1 MKERWLTLLLAA
13 GALIMFYGLM
23 FPKAQPDFQKP
34 SQPLS
39 SDARS
44 DGEQALWQWLKAEH
58 IPVSSLRY
66 RYDHLG
72 SLADVPTSSGNVMI
86 TVMPH
91 QLAIR
96 KEEWQPI
103 RRWIEAGN
111 TLLVLAA
118 LDDTPAWC
126 VGPHDEFLPE
136 LRQLVHM
143 SFSVAPRDEDAA
155 SNDGRIQNGLQGLL
169 GNEVIQVERRGDHP
183 LISGVVTVRG
193 FSVLP
198 AARWRAQP
206 VRSSM
211 PVVLLQRRDSGAAVA
226 WLLSEGLG
234 QLIVSS
240 LASPFANGQIFQAD
254 NAQFV
259 ANIIAWS
266 RSAHGSVI
274 FDDAHQGLTAYYDPR
289 AFFGDPRL
297 HRTLVWAVL
306 LWLAF
311 VLGPLPL
318 RNAYSLWRPVD
329 ETALIEASGRFYSV
343 AVPRLEVANRLFE
356 NFFNRLRRLL
366 SLPPTGLPLWE
377 WLQAQSRISSVE
389 RAQLQDLYAKTCAGE
404 RVDLKKLQN
413 LLSII
418 QGKIA

>member
-1 MKERWLTLLLAA
+1 VKERWLTLLLAA
-13 GALIMFYGLM
+13 GALVMFYGLM

-39 SDARS
+39 NDDRS
-44 DGEQALWQWLKAEH
+44 DGEQALWQWLRAEH

-66 RYDHLG
+66 RYGHLG
-72 SLADVPTSSGNVMI
+72 SLADVPMSTGNVMI

-91 QLAIR
+91 QLPIR

-103 RRWIEAGN
+103 RQWIEAGN

-126 VGPHDEFLPE
+126 VGAHDEFLPE
-136 LRQLVHM
+136 LRQLVHL
-143 SFSVAPRDEDAA
+143 SFGVAPRDKDAA
-155 SNDGRIQNGLQGLL
+155 PIDDRKGLQSLL
-169 GNEVIQVERRGDHP
+169 GNDVIQVDRRGDHP
-183 LISGVVTVRG
+183 LTSGVPTIRG
-193 FSVLP
+193 FSALP
-198 AARWRAQP
+198 AARWMAQP
-206 VRSSM
+206 IRSSM
-211 PVVLLQRRDSGAAVA
+211 PLVLLQRRDSGAPAV

-234 QLIVSS
+234 QVIVSS
-240 LASPFANGQIFQAD
+240 LASPFANGQIDQPG

-266 RSAHGSVI
+266 RSTRGSVI

-297 HRTLVWAVL
+297 HRTLAWAVL

-329 ETALIEASGRFYSV
+329 ETALIEASARFYSV
-343 AVPRLEVANRLFE
+343 AVLRPEVANRLFE
-356 NFFNRLRRLL
+356 NFFNRLRRRL
-366 SLPPTGLPLWE
+366 SLPQSGVPLWE
-377 WLQAQSRISSVE
+377 WLRAQSRLSTVE
-389 RAQLQDLYAKTCAGE
+389 REQLQSLYARTYAGE
-404 RVDLKKLQN
+404 RVDLKRLQN